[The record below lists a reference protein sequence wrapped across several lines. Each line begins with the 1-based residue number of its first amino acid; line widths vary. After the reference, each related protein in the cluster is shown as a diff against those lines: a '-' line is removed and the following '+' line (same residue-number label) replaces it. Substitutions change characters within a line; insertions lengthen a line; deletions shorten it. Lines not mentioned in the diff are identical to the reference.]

1 MLEKFS
7 AFLDRLSSLPYWQI
21 ALLVMLIVGA
31 SVGGYFILRP
41 VPRPQSVFHSMEE
54 AATEEPR
61 QLTVYVTGAVCHPG
75 VIRLEEGDR
84 IIDAIE
90 EAGGP
95 LPEANLES
103 LNLAQ
108 TVQDGQKILV
118 PRVEET
124 GNGGLHPSGEAGND
138 AKVNINLAA
147 QRELEEL
154 PGIGPTLAERI
165 VAYREK
171 KGGFKSVD
179 ELKQVSGIGDKKF
192 EEISDLIEI

>member
-1 MLEKFS
+1 MLERFS
-7 AFLDRLSSLPYWQI
+7 AFLDKLSSLPYWQI
-21 ALLVMLIVGA
+21 ALLALLVVG
-31 SVGGYFILRP
+31 SSIGGYIILRP
-41 VPRPQSVFHSMEE
+41 APHPQSVFHSTEE
-54 AATEEPR
+54 TAVDEPR
-61 QLTVYVTGAVCHPG
+61 QMTVYVTGAVNHPG
-75 VIRLEEGDR
+75 VIRLDEGDR

-95 LPEANLES
+95 LSEANLES

-118 PRVEET
+118 PRVGET
-124 GNGGLHPSGEAGND
+124 GSGGLHPSGETGNY
-138 AKVNINLAA
+138 AKVNINLADM
-147 QRELEEL
+147 RELEEL

-171 KGGFKSVD
+171 KGGFRSVD

-192 EEISDLIEI
+192 EEIRDLIEI